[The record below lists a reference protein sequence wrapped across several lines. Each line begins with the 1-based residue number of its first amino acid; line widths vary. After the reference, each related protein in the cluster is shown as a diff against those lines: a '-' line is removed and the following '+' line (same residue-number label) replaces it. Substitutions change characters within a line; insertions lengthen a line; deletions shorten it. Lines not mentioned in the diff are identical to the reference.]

1 MRDLYHDL
9 LPVKS
14 IDPIVGNN
22 TTEGTGVGADL
33 AGFDGAL
40 MLAHLGV
47 SGDTLSGSV
56 FVTVGFQESDV
67 LGSGYADIAAADLLG
82 GVNNVVV
89 DAAAEDEVI
98 IARSYIGAKQYVRI
112 LITFTGTHTNGTP
125 IAAVVIKGLPAHGPA
140 QE

>member
-1 MRDLYHDL
+1 MKDLVHNL
-9 LPVKS
+9 LAVKS

-22 TTEGTGVGADL
+22 TTEGTGTGVDL
-33 AGFDGAL
+33 AGFDAAL

-56 FVTVGFQESDV
+56 YVTVGFQESDS

-82 GVNNVVV
+82 GANNVVV

-98 IARSYIGAKQYVRI
+98 IQRSYIGAKRYVRV
-112 LITFTGTHTNGTP
+112 LITFTGTHTNGMP
-125 IAAVVIKGLPAHGPA
+125 ISAVVIKGLARHNPV
-140 QE
+140 Q

>member
-1 MRDLYHDL
+1 MKDLFHDL

-33 AGFDGAL
+33 AGFNAAL
-40 MLAHLGV
+40 MIAHLGV

-56 FVTVGFQESDV
+56 YVTVGFQESDA

-82 GVNNVVV
+82 GANNVVV

-98 IARSYIGAKQYVRI
+98 IARSYIGAKQYVRV
-112 LITFTGTHTNGTP
+112 LITFTGTHTNGMP
-125 IAAVVIKGLPAHGPA
+125 IAAVIIKGKPRHAPVA
-140 QE
+140 

>member
-1 MRDLYHDL
+1 MKDLVHNL
-9 LPVKS
+9 LAVKS

-22 TTEGTGVGADL
+22 TTEGTGTGVDL
-33 AGFDGAL
+33 AGFDAAL

-56 FVTVGFQESDV
+56 YVTVGFQESDS

-82 GVNNVVV
+82 GANNVVV

-112 LITFTGTHTNGTP
+112 LITFTGTHTNGMP
-125 IAAVVIKGLPAHGPA
+125 IAAVVIKGKARHAPVA
-140 QE
+140 